1 MYKQMFKL
9 RYLQFEVLEQERLN
23 SATAVGY
30 VINSEVNKET
40 KIAFNIK
47 NCTKLGN
54 EK

>member
-1 MYKQMFKL
+1 MLKL
-9 RYLQFEVLEQERLN
+9 WYLQFKVLEQERLN
-23 SATAVGY
+23 SAEAVGY